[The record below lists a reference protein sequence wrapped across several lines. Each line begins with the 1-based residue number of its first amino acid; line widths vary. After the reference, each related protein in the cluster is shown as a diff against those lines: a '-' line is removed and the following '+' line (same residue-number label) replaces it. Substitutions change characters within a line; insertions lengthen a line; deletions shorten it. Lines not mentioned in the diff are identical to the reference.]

1 MHEAEKNNSLCL
13 SFIGSGVLSLLKM
26 CFFSRQSKYNLQGTQ
41 EASVGKSWMPLL
53 QGDIADEERRGM
65 QPARLWRHSSA
76 NTLCKQLTSVHSSK
90 DAQEQFRIDL
100 FPDKSTHRIW
110 PDLLHP
116 TQGSGTS
123 LWLQPMV
130 SNQPGLQAVVSCTTL
145 NHRANLTEGNKTLE
159 NWNEEEQCQVW

>member
-1 MHEAEKNNSLCL
+1 MIQGLCMMPALPGIGREASSSQRPQLVILLAMMHEAEKNNPLCL

-100 FPDKSTHRIW
+100 FPDKSTNRIW

-123 LWLQPMV
+123 L
-130 SNQPGLQAVVSCTTL
+130 
-145 NHRANLTEGNKTLE
+145 
-159 NWNEEEQCQVW
+159 